1 MKKLFKIYL
10 FAACMMGFLNLAH
23 GQSYDLSPEAQ
34 EKMEALSFLVGN
46 WKGSGWMIIPDQ
58 QRHTFEQS
66 EKVEMRL
73 SGTHLMIEGK
83 GISNGKVIH
92 NALAIISPKEEGGQF
107 SFTSFLQSGSNGTF
121 KAELKERVLYWYP
134 TEQVRYAIQ
143 INESG
148 QWHEIGE
155 YNMGTDWFQFFEMTL
170 EKVD

>member
-1 MKKLFKIYL
+1 MKTLFKIYL

-23 GQSYDLSPEAQ
+23 GQSYDLSPVAQ
-34 EKMEALSFLVGN
+34 EKMEALAFLVGN
-46 WKGSGWMIIPDQ
+46 WKGSGWMITPDQ

-66 EKVEMRL
+66 EKVEMQL

-92 NALAIISPKEEGGQF
+92 NALAVISPKEESGQF
-107 SFTSFLQSGSNGTF
+107 AFNSFLQSGTSGSF
-121 KAELKERVLYWYP
+121 KAELKGEVLYWYP
-134 TEQVRYAIQ
+134 TEQVRYVIQ

-155 YNMGTDWFQFFEMTL
+155 YNMGTEWFQFFEMTL
-170 EKVD
+170 DKVD

>member
-1 MKKLFKIYL
+1 MKKLIKIYL

-23 GQSYDLSPEAQ
+23 GQSYDLNPEAQ
-34 EKMEALSFLVGN
+34 EKIETLSFLVGS
-46 WKGSGWMIIPDQ
+46 WKGSGWMITPDQ

-134 TEQVRYAIQ
+134 TEQVRYVIQ
-143 INESG
+143 INEFG

-170 EKVD
+170 EKVE